1 MKFKA
6 SIEQAS
12 ITKAPVPELMMC
24 LLHSVTNA
32 HILHLQSRS
41 YSEHQA
47 LGAYYSEIGDLVD
60 AFIEAYQGK
69 YSIIDNYPVEYE
81 APPAGAIAYL
91 QYLEA
96 EVQTLRRADGFPQD
110 SELQNEVDN
119 IANLINSTL
128 YKLRFL
134 K

>member
-12 ITKAPVPELMMC
+12 PNPVASLMMC

-41 YSEHQA
+41 YAEHQA
-47 LGAYYSEIGDLVD
+47 LGTFYSEMGDLVD

-69 YSIIDNYPVEYE
+69 YNIITDYPAEYE
-81 APPAGAIAYL
+81 LPARTAIDYID
-91 QYLEA
+91 YVKT
-96 EVQTLRRADGFPQD
+96 EVETLRRQAGFPQD
-110 SELQNEVDN
+110 TELQNEMDN
-119 IANLINSTL
+119 IANLCNSTL

>member
-6 SIEQAS
+6 SVEQTTTA
-12 ITKAPVPELMMC
+12 AGPVPTLMAC
-24 LLHSVTNA
+24 LLHSVTGA

-47 LGAYYSEIGDLVD
+47 LGAYYSEVGDLVD

-69 YSIIDNYPVEYE
+69 YSIIDNYPTEYVFP
-81 APPAGAIAYL
+81 AAGAIAYL

-96 EVQTLRRADGFPQD
+96 EVETLRRANGFPQD

>member
-12 ITKAPVPELMMC
+12 TTKAPVPELMMC

-47 LGAYYSEIGDLVD
+47 LGVYYAEIGDLVD

-81 APPAGAIAYL
+81 APPAGAIQYMEYL
-91 QYLEA
+91 KD

>member
-1 MKFKA
+1 MKFRA
-6 SIEQAS
+6 SIEQVGSIAS
-12 ITKAPVPELMMC
+12 PVSDLMMC

-47 LGAYYSEIGDLVD
+47 LGTYYSEVGDLVD

-69 YSIIDNYPVEYE
+69 YNIIDNYPVQYE
-81 APPAGAIAYL
+81 APPAGAVT
-91 QYLEA
+91 YLEYLKT
-96 EVQTLRRADGFPQD
+96 EVETKRRAAGFPQD
-110 SELQNEVDN
+110 TELQNEMDN

>member
-1 MKFKA
+1 MKFRA
-6 SIEQAS
+6 SVEQAGS
-12 ITKAPVPELMMC
+12 NPVATLMMC

-47 LGAYYSEIGDLVD
+47 LGAFYSEIGDLVD

-69 YSIIDNYPVEYE
+69 YNIITDYPAEYE
-81 APPAGAIAYL
+81 LPAKTAIDYITYV
-91 QYLEA
+91 QA
-96 EVQTLRRADGFPQD
+96 EVEKLRREPGFPQD
-110 SELQNEVDN
+110 TELQNEMDN
-119 IANLINSTL
+119 IANLCNSTL

>member
-1 MKFKA
+1 MKIVA
-6 SIEQAS
+6 SIEKQVD
-12 ITKAPVPELMMC
+12 PVATLMMH

-41 YSEHQA
+41 YAEHVA
-47 LGAYYSEIGDLVD
+47 LGEFYGGIGDLVD

-69 YSIIDNYPVEYE
+69 NSIIQNYPTDFKL
-81 APPAGAIAYL
+81 PPASSIAYL
-91 QYLEA
+91 ESLKDEVA
-96 EVQTLRRADGFPQD
+96 EMRRAPGFPQD
-110 SELQNEVDN
+110 SELQNEMDN

>member
-12 ITKAPVPELMMC
+12 TTKAPVPELMMC

-47 LGAYYSEIGDLVD
+47 LGAYYAEIGDLVD

-69 YSIIDNYPVEYE
+69 YSIIDNYPAEYE

>member
-6 SIEQAS
+6 SVEQAS
-12 ITKAPVPELMMC
+12 TTKAPVPELMMC

-47 LGAYYSEIGDLVD
+47 LGVYYAEIGDLVD

-69 YSIIDNYPVEYE
+69 YSIIDKYPVEYE
-81 APPAGAIAYL
+81 APTAGAIAYL

>member
-6 SIEQAS
+6 SVEQTSQA
-12 ITKAPVPELMMC
+12 AGPVPTLMAC
-24 LLHSVTNA
+24 LLHSVTGA

-47 LGAYYSEIGDLVD
+47 LGAYYSEVGDLVD

-69 YSIIDNYPVEYE
+69 YSIIDNYPAEYVSP
-81 APPAGAIAYL
+81 AAGAIAYL

-96 EVQTLRRADGFPQD
+96 EVETLRRANGFPQD

>member
-6 SIEQAS
+6 SIEQAQP
-12 ITKAPVPELMMC
+12 TNPVSALMMC

-41 YSEHQA
+41 YAEHQA
-47 LGAYYSEIGDLVD
+47 LGTFYSEMGDLVD

-69 YSIIDNYPVEYE
+69 YNIITDYLVEYE
-81 APPAGAIAYL
+81 PPTRTAIDYIAY
-91 QYLEA
+91 
-96 EVQTLRRADGFPQD
+96 VQGEIEKLRREPRFPQD
-110 SELQNEVDN
+110 TELQNEMDN
-119 IANLINSTL
+119 IANLCNSTL

>member
-6 SIEQAS
+6 SVEQANG
-12 ITKAPVPELMMC
+12 TKAPVPTLMAC
-24 LLHSVTNA
+24 LLHSVTNT

-47 LGAYYSEIGDLVD
+47 LGAYYAEIGDLVD

-69 YSIIDNYPVEYE
+69 YGRIENYPTNYE
-81 APPAGAIAYL
+81 PASDNATRYMLYL
-91 QYLEA
+91 QT
-96 EVQTLRRADGFPQD
+96 EVETLRRADGFPQD
-110 SELQNEVDN
+110 SDLQNEVDN
-119 IANLINSTL
+119 ISNLMNSTL
-128 YKLRFL
+128 YMLTL